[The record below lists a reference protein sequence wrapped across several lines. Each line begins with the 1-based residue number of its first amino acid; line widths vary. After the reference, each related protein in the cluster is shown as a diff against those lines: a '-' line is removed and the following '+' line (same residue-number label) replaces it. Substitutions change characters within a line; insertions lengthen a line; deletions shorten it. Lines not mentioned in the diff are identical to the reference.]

1 MILDEELGVVLP
13 VVLRVL
19 LDEVLCMVSGL
30 VLGLLLAMVLGRY
43 PVLFTKGKIETSY
56 QPFYTMIHSGIF
68 SKFNIDGSFQKLIG

>member
-19 LDEVLCMVSGL
+19 LDEILCMVSRL

-43 PVLFTKGKIETSY
+43 SVLFTKGKIETSY
-56 QPFYTMIHSGIF
+56 QPFYTSAKESSSF
-68 SKFNIDGSFQKLIG
+68 LGSIPGVFRDST